1 MNKYTIDIDD
11 LKERF
16 KQIAGFHFV
25 SSKTMVGIDDL
36 AKEIIETTLQ
46 QKYIGEYIPEVY
58 LNFEKNVKVESQ
70 KNSLITYDRI
80 VEIAEESN
88 MYDKEEILEAV
99 KFLNG
104 KCSLG
109 FPFLILKPFFNTLQQ
124 ILI

>member
-1 MNKYTIDIDD
+1 M
-11 LKERF
+11 
-16 KQIAGFHFV
+16 
-25 SSKTMVGIDDL
+25 
-36 AKEIIETTLQ
+36 TTLQ

-58 LNFEKNVKVESQ
+58 LNFEKNVKVESR

-104 KCSLG
+104 SLLSLVSIN
-109 FPFLILKPFFNTLQQ
+109 F
-124 ILI
+124 

>member
-1 MNKYTIDIDD
+1 
-11 LKERF
+11 
-16 KQIAGFHFV
+16 
-25 SSKTMVGIDDL
+25 
-36 AKEIIETTLQ
+36 
-46 QKYIGEYIPEVY
+46 
-58 LNFEKNVKVESQ
+58 VESQ